1 MIFNLD
7 CDNVTFNN
15 YRYIEERSAY
25 LMKVSDLKN
34 LPRHIAIIMDGNGR
48 WAEKH
53 TLGRISGHRQG
64 AKSVKITVR
73 VCRKLGIQYLT
84 LYAFSMENWLRP
96 QEEVDALMEL
106 LKKYLQSE
114 IKMMMKHDIRLT
126 VIGNIGVLKEPVRRI
141 LNEAMEKTAHNR
153 RMVLNLALSYGGR
166 DEIVEAVKGI
176 VKDSRDGKIMPQNI
190 TKELFSRY
198 LYTAEIPDPD
208 LLIRTSGEYRLS
220 NFLLWQTAYTELYF
234 TDVLWPDF
242 RRKHLM
248 EAISDFQRRERRF
261 GLTSDQL
268 QRGKSDIE

>member
-1 MIFNLD
+1 
-7 CDNVTFNN
+7 
-15 YRYIEERSAY
+15 
-25 LMKVSDLKN
+25 MKKIDQKN

-64 AKSVKITVR
+64 AKSVKITVKA
-73 VCRKLGIQYLT
+73 CRELGIEYLT

-96 QEEVDALMEL
+96 RDEVNALMDL
-106 LKKYLQSE
+106 LKEYLRSE
-114 IKMMMKHDIRLT
+114 IKEMMKHDIRLM
-126 VIGNIGVLKEPVRRI
+126 VIGNIGIMKEPIRKL

-153 RMVLNLALSYGGR
+153 GMVLNLALSYGGR
-166 DEIVEAVKGI
+166 DEIVEAVKNI
-176 VKDSRDGKIMPQNI
+176 AEDSRVGKIRARSI

-248 EAISDFQRRERRF
+248 EAINDFQRRERRF

-268 QRGKSDIE
+268 QRGGSDL